1 MEFMLNIM
9 TTMNNKMRN
18 INQRPTAQAM
28 TSVEL
33 MYKNEMK
40 YRKGSVYS
48 G

>member
-1 MEFMLNIM
+1 MELMLNIM
-9 TTMNNKMRN
+9 TTMNNKMRK
-18 INQRPTAQAM
+18 INQRPIAQAM
-28 TSVEL
+28 TSTEL